1 LNNAAGLAGA
11 MIEAARRL
19 NHHVRWRL

>member
-1 LNNAAGLAGA
+1 MRFSFAGSSDD

-19 NHHVRWRL
+19 KGWSK